1 MLPLWGSILL
11 GLGIPSLLLSMFTFF
26 RRRNREIASLTDE
39 IQLNVR
45 LLEALLRQI
54 DENSFRN
61 EHGILDYATPQHR
74 VDFYFTRY
82 QALLPLDHLPRGV
95 VADVLLF
102 YEKLER
108 LADFCRRLGDG
119 EDIAARVELD
129 PPGPIP
135 MTRRRVASWELHAVA
150 ETNRIR
156 GEEVLVRL
164 RKRNSLL
171 IAKSL
176 LERLTGNRRR
186 RENSDEKGS
195 TR

>member
-11 GLGIPSLLLSMFTFF
+11 GLGIPSLLLSMFMFF
-26 RRRNREIASLTDE
+26 RRRNREIVSLADE

-45 LLEALLRQI
+45 LLEALLREI

-61 EHGILDYATPQHR
+61 EQGVLDYATPQHR
-74 VDFYFTRY
+74 VDFYYTRY
-82 QALLPLDHLPRGV
+82 KALLPLDHLPSGV

-108 LADFCRRLGDG
+108 LADFCRRLGGG
-119 EDIAARVELD
+119 EDVAARVELD
-129 PPGPIP
+129 PPGPMP
-135 MTRRRVASWELHAVA
+135 MTRRRVASWELRAVA
-150 ETNRIR
+150 EANRIR
-156 GEEVLVRL
+156 GEEVLLRL
-164 RKRNSLL
+164 GKRNASL

-176 LERLTGNRRR
+176 LEGHSSSRHRQ
-186 RENSDEKGS
+186 ENGDEKRS

>member
-1 MLPLWGSILL
+1 
-11 GLGIPSLLLSMFTFF
+11 MFL
-26 RRRNREIASLTDE
+26 RRRNREIASLADE

-61 EHGILDYATPQHR
+61 DQGVLDSATPQHR

-82 QALLPLDHLPRGV
+82 KALLPLDHLPRGV

-119 EDIAARVELD
+119 EDVAARVELD
-129 PPGPIP
+129 PPSP
-135 MTRRRVASWELHAVA
+135 MPLTRRVASWELRAVA
-150 ETNRIR
+150 ETNRNR
-156 GEEVLVRL
+156 GEQLLVRL
-164 RKRNSLL
+164 GKRNGLL

-176 LERLTGNRRR
+176 LERLTGRRR
-186 RENSDEKGS
+186 PRENSDEKGS

>member
-11 GLGIPSLLLSMFTFF
+11 GLGIPSLLLSMFMFF
-26 RRRNREIASLTDE
+26 RRRNREIVSLADE

-45 LLEALLRQI
+45 LLEALLREI

-61 EHGILDYATPQHR
+61 EQGVLDYATPQHR
-74 VDFYFTRY
+74 VDFYYTRY
-82 QALLPLDHLPRGV
+82 KALLPLDHLPSGV

-108 LADFCRRLGDG
+108 LADFCRRLGGG
-119 EDIAARVELD
+119 EDVAARVELD
-129 PPGPIP
+129 PPGPMP
-135 MTRRRVASWELHAVA
+135 MTRRRVASWELRAVA
-150 ETNRIR
+150 EANRIR
-156 GEEVLVRL
+156 GEEVLLRL
-164 RKRNSLL
+164 GKRNASL

-176 LERLTGNRRR
+176 LERLSSSRHRQ
-186 RENSDEKGS
+186 ENGDEKRS

>member
-11 GLGIPSLLLSMFTFF
+11 GLGIPSLLLSMFMFF
-26 RRRNREIASLTDE
+26 RRRNREIVSLADE

-61 EHGILDYATPQHR
+61 EQGVLDYATPQHR
-74 VDFYFTRY
+74 VDFYYTRY
-82 QALLPLDHLPRGV
+82 KALLPLDHLPSGV

-108 LADFCRRLGDG
+108 LADFCRRLGGG
-119 EDIAARVELD
+119 EDVAARVELD
-129 PPGPIP
+129 PPGPMP
-135 MTRRRVASWELHAVA
+135 MTRRRVASWELRAVA

-156 GEEVLVRL
+156 GEEVLLRL
-164 RKRNSLL
+164 GKRNASL

-176 LERLTGNRRR
+176 LERLSSSRHRQ
-186 RENSDEKGS
+186 ENGDEKRS